1 MDIFGTSV
9 HNLFRIKVAVHK
21 GYFVLRFETSH
32 LFY

>member
-1 MDIFGTSV
+1 MDIFVTSV
-9 HNLFRIKVAVHK
+9 QNLFRIKVVHK